1 MPVSAKY
8 VREHPEQEY
17 VLDMPG
23 HEFHSRLLDWVQLN
37 PSETVILGGY
47 IETTERRNH
56 FIPCTEDNITVKGNL
71 QHYGPNGEGA
81 ADDGE
86 LFYVGRDIDHAALMD
101 DVFLDK
107 REAIRHAER
116 YGVKVFRVQ
125 VAIFFD
131 TAEEVK

>member
-1 MPVSAKY
+1 MPVSAEY

-23 HEFHSRLLDWVQLN
+23 HHWHGEVATVEFSVTGRIVGMSYSN
-37 PSETVILGGY
+37 ITGG
-47 IETTERRNH
+47 NV
-56 FIPCTEDNITVKGNL
+56 FIPCSEDNITVKGNL

-86 LFYVGRDIDHAALMD
+86 LFYVGRDLDHALAL
-101 DVFLDK
+101 DVSFTNDWQA
-107 REAIRHAER
+107 RDHA
-116 YGVKVFRVQ
+116 YGWGYKIFKVQ

-131 TAEEVK
+131 TAEEVE

>member
-1 MPVSAKY
+1 MPVSAEY
-8 VREHPEQEY
+8 VREHPEKEY

-23 HEFHSRLLDWVQLN
+23 HTWHGEVGDVEFSVTGKIIGIAYSGITGTN
-37 PSETVILGGY
+37 YFT
-47 IETTERRNH
+47 
-56 FIPCTEDNITVKGNL
+56 PCTEDNITVKGNL

-86 LFYVGRDIDHAALMD
+86 LFYVGFTLDGALSNN
-101 DVFLDK
+101 
-107 REAIRHAER
+107 
-116 YGVKVFRVQ
+116 KVFIDIEDAREEASWYDYKIYKVQ

>member
-86 LFYVGRDIDHAALMD
+86 LFYVGFTLDGALSNN
-101 DVFLDK
+101 
-107 REAIRHAER
+107 
-116 YGVKVFRVQ
+116 KVFIDIEDAREEASWYDYKIYKVQ